1 MFLDIVILPPADIS
15 RAVGKL
21 TAKLARGFPLRM
33 RVDNKKLY
41 PHISLYHLLVPRG
54 RVKTVVAEVSRLVA
68 EQKRVPITFQKVRS
82 DKVYFGVSVKNTRVL
97 FRLHQKIL
105 LGLRKFHVGVPK
117 APSGASQ
124 PAQTTPYL
132 KKFGVEYV
140 LNFFRPHITL
150 LGMKNKEDAEEVLKV
165 ANREKNLENFFADN
179 VSVAAVNRYWQV
191 YKVIK
196 KFKLK

>member
-68 EQKRVPITFQKVRS
+68 EQKQIPIIFQKVRGG
-82 DKVYFGVSVKNTRVL
+82 KVYFGKLDQPDSPEPILKDVFYITLGQTRDE
-97 FRLHQKIL
+97 FRLNKLTGQDNPKNELTLSRDHILYWEPLEPDSKVMQGIEEFHKQQK
-105 LGLRKFHVGVPK
+105 
-117 APSGASQ
+117 
-124 PAQTTPYL
+124 
-132 KKFGVEYV
+132 
-140 LNFFRPHITL
+140 
-150 LGMKNKEDAEEVLKV
+150 
-165 ANREKNLENFFADN
+165 
-179 VSVAAVNRYWQV
+179 
-191 YKVIK
+191 
-196 KFKLK
+196 

>member
-21 TAKLARGFPLRM
+21 TAKLARSFLFRM

-41 PHISLYHLLVPRG
+41 PHISLYHLLLPRG

-68 EQKRVPITFQKVRS
+68 EQKRIPITFQEVRGG
-82 DKVYFGVSVKNTRVL
+82 KVYFGASVKNTKAL

-117 APSGASQ
+117 APRGASQ
-124 PAQTTPYL
+124 PAQPTPYL
-132 KKFGVEYV
+132 KKFGLENV
-140 LNFFRPHITL
+140 LKSFWPHITL
-150 LGMKNKEDAEEVLKV
+150 LGLKYKEDAEEVLRA
-165 ANREKNLENFFADN
+165 ANREKYLENFFADN

-196 KFKLK
+196 TFKLK